1 VINLSQQSMQSANIL
16 IFGEVLADLFP
27 EQTIIGGAPYNVARH
42 LQAFGLQP
50 LLVTKV
56 GMDAYGDAIEK
67 EMQANNMD
75 CRGLQRDAHYPTGQV
90 KVTFTA
96 QGHQFEIMPNQAYDV
111 MDARP
116 VLNLMTMAP
125 PEMLYIGTLALRE
138 MTTRRVAQALLEQIT
153 CLVFCD
159 INLRAPWFSAEV
171 IALVLNH
178 AHTLKINHEEL
189 AVIAQMLGIHGSP
202 EAQAKALQKQYH
214 LTNILVTCGE
224 QGSWWL
230 TSAHAVLSVEKVQ
243 LAKPF
248 VDSVGAG
255 DAYSAVVIMGLL
267 QGWAPQMILQR
278 ASAFAAAICGVRGAV
293 PTDKKSIRYF

>member
-1 VINLSQQSMQSANIL
+1 MQSANIL

-50 LLVTKV
+50 LLVTKI
-56 GMDAYGDAIEK
+56 GADAYGDAIEK

-75 CRGLQRDAHYPTGQV
+75 CRGLQRDAVYPTGQV

-111 MDARP
+111 IDAIA
-116 VLNLMTMAP
+116 VSNLIEITP
-125 PEMLYIGTLALRE
+125 PDMLYIGTLALRHI
-138 MTTRRVAQALLEQIT
+138 TSRSVAQTLLEQIT
-153 CLVFCD
+153 CPVFCD
-159 INLRAPWFSAEV
+159 INLRAPWFSVEV
-171 IALVLNH
+171 IDLVLNH
-178 AHTLKINHEEL
+178 VHTLKINHEEL
-189 AVIAQMLGIHGSP
+189 AEIAPLLGIRGSA
-202 EAQAKALQKQYH
+202 EGQAKALQKQYH
-214 LTNILVTCGE
+214 LTNVLVTCGE

-230 TSAHAVLSVEKVQ
+230 TSGGAVLNAEKER
-243 LAKPF
+243 LASPF

-293 PTDKKSIRYF
+293 PADKKIYTVFLNTWGL